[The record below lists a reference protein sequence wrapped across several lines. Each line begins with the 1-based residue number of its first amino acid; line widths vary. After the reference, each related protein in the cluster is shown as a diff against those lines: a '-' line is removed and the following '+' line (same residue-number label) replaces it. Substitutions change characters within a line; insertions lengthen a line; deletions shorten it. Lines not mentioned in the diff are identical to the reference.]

1 MSKAIKTKP
10 QLIMK
15 DGKPDAV
22 IINIKDYYNM
32 LDRLEDKEDLADLE
46 RMRKGH
52 LKFRK
57 LDDFLSE
64 HKP

>member
-1 MSKAIKTKP
+1 MNRVIKKKP

-15 DGKPDAV
+15 NGKPDAV

-32 LDRLEDKEDLADLE
+32 LDRLDDKEDLADLE

-64 HKP
+64 YKP